1 MDQFLVAALRA
12 TITSASTQKKF
23 VDQCGLSSP
32 QVSQFLTDPG
42 TFKATQSSSYKK
54 TLETVSKRLTDESTG
69 ITRNLLDSFHQVSD
83 NPSSKALQSLL
94 ESICNRIVPL
104 VVFAAKEGKAA
115 TTSQGA
121 VNAAARHARVLED
134 SAIVLLVAIW
144 QSFCEQITA
153 EALAAIIHAA
163 PKFADVAALLETAL
177 KVKDTEK
184 KDGVEEKKD
193 MPLKKVIEILT
204 LVAGSGGKICYPS
217 WRPSILATI
226 LNSTLYPFKM
236 FV

>member
-1 MDQFLVAALRA
+1 
-12 TITSASTQKKF
+12 
-23 VDQCGLSSP
+23 
-32 QVSQFLTDPG
+32 
-42 TFKATQSSSYKK
+42 
-54 TLETVSKRLTDESTG
+54 
-69 ITRNLLDSFHQVSD
+69 
-83 NPSSKALQSLL
+83 
-94 ESICNRIVPL
+94 
-104 VVFAAKEGKAA
+104 VFAAKEGKAA

-204 LVAGSGGKICYPS
+204 LVAGSDWRQNLLSFLEAKYFGDNSKFNSPS
-217 WRPSILATI
+217 LQNVRVRIW
-226 LNSTLYPFKM
+226 
-236 FV
+236 